1 MKHIEL
7 THKQWETLK
16 ARLLADYGRTILISF
31 VCKRELGF
39 TIREHRRRDDKQGH
53 WQDQYS
59 VICLDFYTEQ
69 QKSFFVLKY
78 Q

>member
-7 THKQWETLK
+7 THGKWEDLRAK
-16 ARLLADYGRTILISF
+16 LLAEYGKTILISF

-39 TIREHRRRDDKQGH
+39 TVREHRRFDDTH
-53 WQDQYS
+53 PRWEDRRS
-59 VICLDFYTEQ
+59 VICLDFYSETA
-69 QKSFFVLKY
+69 KSWFILKY